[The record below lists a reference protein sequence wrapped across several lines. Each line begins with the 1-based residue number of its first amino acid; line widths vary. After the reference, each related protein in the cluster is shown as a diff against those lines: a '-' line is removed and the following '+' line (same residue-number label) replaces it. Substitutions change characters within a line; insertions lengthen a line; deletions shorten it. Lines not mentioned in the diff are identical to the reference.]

1 MSWARTREGPVG
13 KHRRRI
19 TGLDGSGE
27 KKRDRRA
34 IDLVLYWL
42 GRMDDAIERI
52 VSLECLPEPIDCR
65 PGCHYCCYNQPIV
78 TPPEALL
85 IGHSVQETFTD
96 RERLELFERMVS
108 ILEVTRD
115 KGQDEIMMMRHELP
129 CIFLINGM
137 CSLYEVRPAICR
149 ACSSTSAEHC
159 ATVFESRDTRARLR
173 CYAQIREIFQTTH
186 AGLIE
191 NCEDMRC
198 QSDFLLIAE
207 AMHDYFQHPRPI
219 EAWLDGDKVFHPREG

>member
-1 MSWARTREGPVG
+1 VG
-13 KHRRRI
+13 KHCQR
-19 TGLDGSGE
+19 TMGLDGSGG
-27 KKRDRRA
+27 KKGDCKA
-34 IDLVLYWL
+34 FDLVWYWL
-42 GRMDDAIERI
+42 DRMDDAIARI

-65 PGCHYCCYNQPIV
+65 PGCHYCCYNQPMV

-85 IGHSVQETFTD
+85 IGHSVGETFTD
-96 RERLELFERMVS
+96 RERSELFERMVS
-108 ILEVTRD
+108 TLELTRG
-115 KGQDEIMMMRHELP
+115 KGHDEIVMMRHELP

-137 CSLYEVRPAICR
+137 CRVYEVRPAVCR

-159 ATVFESRDTRARLR
+159 ATVFESRDARARLR
-173 CYAQIREIFQTTH
+173 CYTQIREIFQTAH

-191 NCEDMRC
+191 DCEDMGC

-207 AMHDYFQHPRPI
+207 AMHDYFRHPRPI